1 MKTNQNLNESSNSRE
16 AFFVLIQNQLSTI
29 FDTSEAKN
37 ITSLIFEDLLQIT
50 ASEYILNKQLA
61 LTQHE
66 IQAVLQALEKLML
79 NVPVQHILG
88 KADFYGL
95 KFKVNQ
101 DVLIPRQE
109 TEELVHFVIQ
119 FVQKNYP
126 NAPIHIL
133 DLGTGSGCIAIT
145 LAHKIPQ
152 SKVIAVDISS
162 GALVIAKENAASLNI
177 SNIDFKEKDMLS
189 LSEKDFEHPFHIIV
203 SNPPYI
209 TESEKQEMKEQVLAH
224 EPHSALFV
232 PEENPLIFHHKIADL
247 ASNLLHKNGLVM
259 AEINEFLPQESL
271 ESFQKEALSEVEL
284 VLDMQ
289 QKHRFVK
296 GIKK

>member
-1 MKTNQNLNESSNSRE
+1 MKTNQHSPEFSNSRE
-16 AFFVLIQNQLSTI
+16 AFYVLIQNRLSTI
-29 FDTSEAKN
+29 FDTSEAKT
-37 ITSLIFEDLLQIT
+37 ITSLIFEDLLHIS
-50 ASEYILNKQLA
+50 ASEYILNKQAA
-61 LTQHE
+61 LNVEETE
-66 IQAVLQALEKLML
+66 IILNALEQLMQ

-95 KFKVNQ
+95 KFKVDQN
-101 DVLIPRQE
+101 VLIPRQE
-109 TEELVHFVIQ
+109 TEELVHYVIQ
-119 FVQKNYP
+119 YVKN
-126 NAPIHIL
+126 NFANVPIQIL

-162 GALVIAKENAASLNI
+162 GALVIAKENATSLNL
-177 SNIDFKEKDMLS
+177 SNIDFQEKDMLL

-209 TESEKQEMKEQVLAH
+209 TEAEKNEMKEQVLAH

-232 PEENPLIFHHKIADL
+232 PEDNPLIFHHKIADL
-247 ASNLLHKNGLVM
+247 ANKLLHNSGLVM

-271 ESFQKEALSEVEL
+271 ESFQKEALSEIEL

-296 GIKK
+296 GIKL